1 MTQPAASLCP
11 ICDGR
16 GEHDFSS
23 TDLMFGGST
32 PFDYH
37 RCTRCGL
44 IYQHPMPDRETIAGF
59 YPDSY
64 SIYQKPAQPRFS
76 RRALLTLK
84 SELGYRHLDIDESGS
99 FLRRLRRPRAVPGV
113 VPFVQGGNALDIGCG
128 NGEYLLR
135 LESIGWRCQGVEF
148 NDRAV
153 SICRANGLDVFQGE
167 LKTAAFPSSRFDF
180 VTANHLIE
188 HVPDP
193 HELMS
198 EIARITRPGGRV
210 LIRTPNSE
218 SLARGWFGVYWFANE
233 VPRHLMLYSAHN
245 LQMLAAAHGLAAETI
260 STPVKPKLL
269 LRSLDYMLGNRGRP
283 SERRRLRKWV
293 AQLYVPAARLSGRGD
308 EVFALFSR
316 R

>member
-1 MTQPAASLCP
+1 MTQPASSPCP

-32 PFDYH
+32 LYDYH

-44 IYQHPMPDRETIAGF
+44 IYQHPIPDPETIAGF

-64 SIYQKPAQPRFS
+64 SIYREPSHPRFS
-76 RRALLTLK
+76 KGALLTLK
-84 SELGYRHLDIDESGS
+84 SALGYRHLAVEPAAG
-99 FLRRLRRPRAVPGV
+99 LLERLRRPRV
-113 VPFVQGGNALDIGCG
+113 VPEVVPYVPRGRALDIGCG

-135 LESIGWRCQGVEF
+135 LESIGWQCQGVEF
-148 NDRAV
+148 NDKAV

-167 LKTAAFPSSRFDF
+167 LKAAAFPSGRFDF

-188 HVPDP
+188 HVPAP

-198 EIARITRPGGRV
+198 EIARITKAGGKV

-218 SLARGWFGVYWFANE
+218 SLARSWFGVYWFANE

-245 LQMLAAAHGLAAETI
+245 LRMLAAAHGLAAESI

-269 LRSLDYMLGNRGRP
+269 LRSLDYRLGNRAQP
-283 SERRRLRKWV
+283 SEQRKILKWM
-293 AQLYVPAARLSGRGD
+293 AKLYAPAARLRGRGD
-308 EVFALFSR
+308 ELFALFSKG
-316 R
+316 